1 MFLIQHCGNLSNS
14 SIHLLNDSNLSIY
27 PINLSNK
34 FIHHLHCRFFHSSI
48 YSNSSIFPLIH
59 SSIYPIDPLSN
70 GSRGNCPSFVGCNT
84 APIHLFIQ
92 FIRVSLSSSWK
103 QVTNQERQ
111 GDELVNLR
119 FFLNMKRILQNFM
132 KWSHLREGVWK
143 CSWWRLWPSCL
154 AGVYA
159 SRFRCAA
166 AAVSYSSAWLT
177 TWILEDK
184 LHFQFS
190 LSLSPSQLWWQSECD
205 LCKENCGLL

>member
-1 MFLIQHCGNLSNS
+1 MTVFLNIRNICFLSN
-14 SIHLLNDSNLSIY
+14 IVEIY
-27 PINLSNK
+27 PIHPFTYWTIPTCPFISSCNK

-48 YSNSSIFPLIH
+48 YFNSSIFPF
-59 SSIYPIDPLSN
+59 IYLSN
-70 GSRGNCPSFVGCNT
+70 WPI

-143 CSWWRLWPSCL
+143 CSWWRLWPSCQ

-159 SRFRCAA
+159 SRFPCAA

-190 LSLSPSQLWWQSECD
+190 LSPPISAVMAIWMWPVQRE
-205 LCKENCGLL
+205 